1 MIFKLKTIK
10 NYSFEWVLNDLELFI
25 YKLFFLKR
33 KKLCQKQTS
42 AYEKNS
48 KLKEK

>member
-25 YKLFFLKR
+25 YKFFFKR

-42 AYEKNS
+42 AHEKNS